1 MTEELTIFAEIK
13 FRESKCFAAPNFRE
27 FAKKSQNRETLFR
40 KCFLLQSIL
49 GWAYGHLQKLHN

>member
-49 GWAYGHLQKLHN
+49 GWAYGHL